1 MKSMDKSRKTALAF
15 LFYLI
20 MGFVV
25 FVVFSH
31 IRPLFSWPLD
41 LTGRF
46 LIILILLL
54 ASLRLKRMEGY
65 QGHSKVFYAFFTA
78 SVALFLDYYLP
89 TSKWFLETLQTG
101 INTPMGIALDKFN
114 SSLIIIV
121 TILLLTRLSGGNLA
135 SLYLKKGDLKQGLT
149 TGIIAFLISVIG
161 SVYVA
166 TLFGAQDLTLERIYP
181 WLPWILLFI
190 CSNALNEELLFR
202 GLLLGKVQPILG
214 RFCSNLVLA
223 IPFVLHHTGV
233 TYTNDALLFLAYLL
247 PLSLAWGYITQ
258 KTDSLLGAFLFHA
271 GTDIPVI
278 LVIFSRL
285 P

>member
-1 MKSMDKSRKTALAF
+1 MDKRRKSALPF

-20 MGFVV
+20 IGFVV

-31 IRPLFSWPLD
+31 IRPLFSRPMD
-41 LTGRF
+41 LAGR
-46 LIILILLL
+46 LLVTIIFLL
-54 ASLRLKRMEGY
+54 ASLNLKRMEGY

-78 SVALFLDYYLP
+78 SVALCLDFYLP
-89 TSKWFLETLQTG
+89 TSKWFFEAFN
-101 INTPMGIALDKFN
+101 ISIDTPMGIALDKFD
-114 SSLIIIV
+114 SSMIIIV
-121 TILLLTRLSGGNLA
+121 TILLLTRLSGGNPA

-149 TGIIAFLISVIG
+149 IGIIAFLISVLG

-166 TLFGAQDLTLERIYP
+166 NLFGAKNLTLECIYP

-214 RFCSNLVLA
+214 RFSSNLVLA

>member
-1 MKSMDKSRKTALAF
+1 MDKRRKSALPF

-20 MGFVV
+20 IGFVV

-31 IRPLFSWPLD
+31 IRPLFAWPMD
-41 LTGRF
+41 LAGRLF
-46 LIILILLL
+46 LMTILLL
-54 ASLRLKRMEGY
+54 ASLKLKRMENY
-65 QGHSKVFYAFFTA
+65 QRHSKVFYAFFTA
-78 SVALFLDYYLP
+78 SVALCLDYYLP
-89 TSKWFLETLQTG
+89 TSKWLLEAFR
-101 INTPMGIALDKFN
+101 INIDTPMGIALDKFD
-114 SSLIIIV
+114 SSMIIIV

-135 SLYLKKGDLKQGLT
+135 SLYLKKGDLKHGLT
-149 TGIIAFLISVIG
+149 IGIIAFVISVLG

-166 TLFGAQDLTLERIYP
+166 NLFGAQNLTLERIYP

-202 GLLLGKVQPILG
+202 GLLLGKVQPTLG
-214 RFCSNLVLA
+214 RFSSNLVLA

-278 LVIFSRL
+278 LVILSRL
-285 P
+285 T

>member
-1 MKSMDKSRKTALAF
+1 MDKRRKSAFPF

-20 MGFVV
+20 IGFVV

-31 IRPLFSWPLD
+31 IRPLFLWPMD
-41 LTGRF
+41 LAGRLF
-46 LIILILLL
+46 VMVFLLL
-54 ASLRLKRMEGY
+54 ASLKLKGMERY
-65 QGHSKVFYAFFTA
+65 QDQGKVFYAFFTA
-78 SVALFLDYYLP
+78 SAALCLDYYLP
-89 TSKWFLETLQTG
+89 TSKWLLEAMQIG
-101 INTPMGIALDKFN
+101 INTPIGIALDKFD
-114 SSLIIIV
+114 SSMIIIA
-121 TILLLTRLSGGNLA
+121 TIILLTRLSGGNLA

-149 TGIIAFLISVIG
+149 IGIIAFVISMIG
-161 SVYVA
+161 SIYVA
-166 TLFGAQDLTLERIYP
+166 NLFGAQNLTLERIYP
-181 WLPWILLFI
+181 WLPWILIFI
-190 CSNALNEELLFR
+190 CFNAINEELLFR

-233 TYTNDALLFLAYLL
+233 TYTTDALLFLAYLL

>member
-1 MKSMDKSRKTALAF
+1 MDKSRKSALPF

-20 MGFVV
+20 IGLVV

-31 IRPLFSWPLD
+31 IRPLFSWPTD
-41 LTGRF
+41 LAGRLF
-46 LIILILLL
+46 LITILLL
-54 ASLRLKRMEGY
+54 TSLKLKEMKSY
-65 QGHSKVFYAFFTA
+65 QRHSKALYAFFTA
-78 SVALFLDYYLP
+78 SVALCLDYYLP
-89 TSKWFLETLQTG
+89 TSKWLFETFN
-101 INTPMGIALDKFN
+101 ISIDTPVGIALDKFD

-149 TGIIAFLISVIG
+149 IGIIAFLISVLG

-166 TLFGAQDLTLERIYP
+166 NLFGAQKLTLERIYP
-181 WLPWILLFI
+181 WLPWILVFI

-247 PLSLAWGYITQ
+247 PLSLAWGHITQ
-258 KTDSLLGAFLFHA
+258 KTDSLLGALLFHA

>member
-1 MKSMDKSRKTALAF
+1 MDKSRKSALPF

-20 MGFVV
+20 IGFVV

-31 IRPLFSWPLD
+31 IRPLFAWPTD
-41 LTGRF
+41 LAGRLF
-46 LIILILLL
+46 LMTILLL
-54 ASLRLKRMEGY
+54 ASLKLKQTESDQR
-65 QGHSKVFYAFFTA
+65 HSRVLYGFFTA

-89 TSKWFLETLQTG
+89 TSKWLLEAFH
-101 INTPMGIALDKFN
+101 ISIDTPMGIALDKFD

-121 TILLLTRLSGGNLA
+121 TILLLTRLNGENFD

-149 TGIIAFLISVIG
+149 IGIMAFLISVIG

-166 TLFGAQDLTLERIYP
+166 NLFGAHNLSLERIYP

-202 GLLLGKVQPILG
+202 GLFLGKMQPILG
-214 RFCSNLVLA
+214 RFCSNLVIA

-233 TYTNDALLFLAYLL
+233 TYANDALLFLAYLL

-285 P
+285 TSL